1 MLNKIIDYLK
11 RKRRSKRFMFG
22 FVLFMLSM
30 ITGLSYSV
38 FMISTEKYRVS
49 EMFIANLLYGINITD
64 DDNTIAINGKQVTV
78 GVGTTE
84 IINVTITSLNPV
96 DSNYKLQYKVLS
108 GNGNVFYSYRTNWLP
123 YGSIDKNNEGVYVKK
138 IKVVIENTG
147 TSDLIV
153 DFGASGG
160 YIYNSVGS
168 VALIDGYTA
177 ITEEKEAV
185 VAITDGDLITEIVE
199 NDTSC
204 DTSTENYCLYG
215 GETKNNYLQYPTN
228 SDKSKNIWRVMG
240 TYNIDGKI
248 VAKMIS
254 TTSTTSS
261 YTNAVPNL
269 NNFYNALENTN
280 DYIYVTNKF
289 LCTGSN
295 ISCTASSK
303 FSNIGLI
310 NIDEYDKIG
319 GLNSYLASSS
329 SYFSMTESNSLVSNI
344 TNNGI
349 ENVEFSTNS
358 GLRGVVYVQED
369 VRVTGSGTVDDP
381 FIFVPKGDVNII
393 SWTLDGVNQSGA
405 FPDKSDG
412 YSVSSVTCT
421 NGTTATWNNA
431 SWSLEVGNIT
441 QVPVD
446 CTVNFETTK
455 YLYAQVLADNPNV
468 SERTDFSTIFTAS
481 NNGNTI
487 YKASGQN
494 GINTYYFAGQVT
506 NNYVYFANKYW
517 RIVRINEDNSVRL
530 IYAGT
535 SATDTAAFIS
545 TSQKYNTS
553 ANNSSHVGY
562 MYTLDE
568 QHGLSANSDIKT
580 VVDNWYINNL
590 NSYSD
595 YISRTAI
602 YCNDRTVAS
611 GSTWSA
617 TGSSFSYA
625 GYVKLYN
632 TKSPTFDCEVTEDR
646 FTASTS
652 TGNGSLTYPIGLL
665 TMDEAYYA
673 GGYMTNNANYYLT
686 QNASSGVNYW
696 WTMSPFN
703 WYYNAMMVLVGGT
716 SNTGYLSVNS
726 SSGSYGV
733 RPVISLKACVIA
745 SGGSGTA
752 SDPYTVSLS
761 EGCAGVENDFNSG
774 DVVKISA
781 GTTVP
786 FARVVAPA
794 SVVVSKGGSHTFT
807 YEVDEGYE
815 FKNIIGCSGGVG
827 SATYDEENN
836 TFTITNITSNAS
848 CGVNF
853 GPVEPDKY
861 TVNVVVNN
869 GTASPTSAEVNAGE
883 SVTFTLSPA
892 SHEGYYVTSPG
903 VSCTNGQTGT
913 VSSSTG
919 LRVNN
924 VTGDTTC
931 TVSFNYAPIKYTI
944 TASVSGGAIS
954 GPSSQSVPYGGSVGF
969 TACVPSG
976 YVIDNAYPS
985 CSAGV
990 PNMNFDKGARCL
1002 SFGCSNVT
1010 GNGSCSANI
1019 TVKPF

>member
-49 EMFIANLLYGINITD
+49 EMFIANLLYGINLTD
-64 DDNTIAINGKQVTV
+64 DDNTVAINGKQVTV

-123 YGSIDKNNEGVYVKK
+123 YGSIDKSNEGVYVKK

-177 ITEEKEAV
+177 ITEEKETV
-185 VAITDGDLITEIVE
+185 VAITDGNLITEIVE

-228 SDKSKNIWRVMG
+228 SDKSKNIWRIMG

-455 YLYAQVLADNPNV
+455 YLYAQILEDNPNV

-545 TSQKYNTS
+545 TSQAFNSTYNNAS
-553 ANNSSHVGY
+553 YAGY
-562 MYTLDE
+562 MYTLNE
-568 QHGLSANSDIKT
+568 QHGTTTNSDIKT
-580 VVDNWYINNL
+580 VVDNWYVNNL

-595 YISRTAI
+595 YISRTAT
-602 YCNDRTVAS
+602 YCNDRTIAN
-611 GSTWSA
+611 GTW
-617 TGSSFSYA
+617 GSSFKFS
-625 GYVKLYN
+625 GMDRLFTNK
-632 TKSPTFDCEVTEDR
+632 TPTFNCSEVDDR
-646 FTASTS
+646 FTASIS
-652 TGNGSLTYPIGLL
+652 IGNGKLTYPIGLI
-665 TMDEAYYA
+665 TGDEVYYA
-673 GGYMTNNANYYLT
+673 GGLADGTPSNHYIA
-686 QNASSGVNYW
+686 QNASSGTDYW
-696 WTMSPFN
+696 WTMTP
-703 WYYNAMMVLVGGT
+703 T
-716 SNTGYLSVNS
+716 SS
-726 SSGSYGV
+726 SSGSYGENFLVGINGGMIAGYYTLVNRAAGV

-745 SGGSGTA
+745 SGGNGTA

-815 FKNIIGCSGGVG
+815 YKYVIGCSGAVG

-892 SHEGYYVTSPG
+892 SHEGYYVTSAG

-931 TVSFNYAPIKYTI
+931 TVSFNYAPIQYTI

-954 GPSSQSVPYGGSVGF
+954 GPSSQLVSHGGSAVF